1 MSGFINEPPSVR
13 VVRRRVAALPIASLS
28 GWAAAVSAA
37 RNWSVLSMAFALV
50 PASGSVT
57 ASDWTASASRRA
69 APSLTAFVSV
79 DASFARSS
87 AVLCSSAV
95 DIVSSTVGEVVFATG
110 DVETPEVRSIE
121 REDAAACAV
130 VLSVVEAAATA
141 ARPVASR
148 IPSEMDTRLSASPTS
163 EFAAISA
170 SPMVDAYFDVV
181 CCAVVRSD
189 SAV

>member
-1 MSGFINEPPSVR
+1 M
-13 VVRRRVAALPIASLS
+13 
-28 GWAAAVSAA
+28 
-37 RNWSVLSMAFALV
+37 
-50 PASGSVT
+50 
-57 ASDWTASASRRA
+57 
-69 APSLTAFVSV
+69 
-79 DASFARSS
+79 
-87 AVLCSSAV
+87 
-95 DIVSSTVGEVVFATG
+95 
-110 DVETPEVRSIE
+110 
-121 REDAAACAV
+121 